1 MKTAVSIPDNV
12 YTSAEK
18 LARRLGKSRSQL
30 YAQALSNYLSKHQK
44 EGITTKLNEVY
55 FNNNNDDSK
64 VDPLL
69 ISLQTQSLSKE
80 DW

>member
-30 YAQALSNYLSKHQK
+30 YSQAISSYLSKHQK
-44 EGITTKLNEVY
+44 EGLTAKLNEVY
-55 FNNNNDDSK
+55 SDGDSK

-69 ISLQTQSLSKE
+69 INLQTRSLSKE
-80 DW
+80 EW

>member
-12 YTSAEK
+12 YISAEK
-18 LARRLGKSRSQL
+18 LARRLSKSRSQL
-30 YAQALSNYLSKHQK
+30 YAQALSNYLSMHQK

-55 FNNNNDDSK
+55 LSNDSK
-64 VDPLL
+64 VEPLL
-69 ISLQTQSLSKE
+69 ISMQAQSLSKE

>member
-30 YAQALSNYLSKHQK
+30 YAQALDNYLSKHQK
-44 EGITTKLNEVY
+44 EGITAKLNEVY
-55 FNNNNDDSK
+55 LNNDSK

-69 ISLQTQSLSKE
+69 INLQTQSLSKE

>member
-1 MKTAVSIPDNV
+1 MKTAVSVPDNV
-12 YTSAEK
+12 YISAEK

-30 YAQALSNYLSKHQK
+30 YSQALSNYLSKYQK
-44 EGITTKLNEVY
+44 EGITTKLNEIY
-55 FNNNNDDSK
+55 RSNDSK

-69 ISLQTQSLSKE
+69 INLQARSLSKE

>member
-12 YTSAEK
+12 YASAEK
-18 LARRLGKSRSQL
+18 LARRLSKSRSQL
-30 YAQALSNYLSKHQK
+30 YAQALSNYLSKYQK

-55 FNNNNDDSK
+55 LNNDTG

-69 ISLQTQSLSKE
+69 MSLQAHSLSKE

>member
-1 MKTAVSIPDNV
+1 MKTAVSIPDTV

-18 LARRLGKSRSQL
+18 LAKRLGKSRSQL

-44 EGITTKLNEVY
+44 EDVTTKLNEVY
-55 FNNNNDDSK
+55 LNNDSK

-69 ISLQTQSLSKE
+69 ISLQVQSLSRE

>member
-12 YTSAEK
+12 YASAEK

-44 EGITTKLNEVY
+44 EGITTKLNEIY
-55 FNNNNDDSK
+55 LNSDSRVDK
-64 VDPLL
+64 VLAK
-69 ISLQTQSLSKE
+69 LQAQSLSKE

>member
-1 MKTAVSIPDNV
+1 MKTAVSIPDNL
-12 YTSAEK
+12 YISAEK
-18 LARRLGKSRSQL
+18 LARRLSKSRSQL
-30 YAQALSNYLSKHQK
+30 YAQALSNYLSMHQK

-55 FNNNNDDSK
+55 LDNDTR

-69 ISLQTQSLSKE
+69 MSLQAHSLSKE